1 MYFQDDFVKSF
12 CSEGEMMQFLVQ
24 LEKNASWQKQEADSI
39 TVLPMTE
46 EECAGIETE
55 ETEGILEDTGN
66 NTGLLVSLGT
76 RKYPLGSTAVRTL
89 ENRAK
94 ISGRALSLLSK
105 ERLARILNEC
115 LEVSGAS
122 ALVRIGEGKV
132 RAAHS
137 QQYKVL
143 PMPEI
148 FQAAMDAIHGSYQEV
163 RFSGGYVDHTRATAR
178 WEIADEAL
186 LETYRKVITDYEG
199 SCPQLLAQ
207 IRVTTS
213 DTADSG
219 ANIFYNLLVGPMKRK
234 LAMGMAVKM
243 EHEGDSSV
251 EKFSRNMETAFSRYR
266 ESARHLEVLMHVHIR
281 FPLSVMD
288 GMLKKIRI
296 PADLREETMN
306 LFMNTNGTESCSAY
320 EVYCGI
326 CECLYLAQNRG
337 MNGYAMAV
345 LEEEVSR
352 CLTMRYSG
360 LDFPGELEQKG
371 AANLKCAA

>member
-1 MYFQDDFVKSF
+1 MYFQDDFVKNF
-12 CSEGEMMQFLVQ
+12 CSEAEMMQFLLQ
-24 LEKNASWQKQEADSI
+24 LEKNASWQKQTADSI
-39 TVLPMTE
+39 EVLPMTE
-46 EECAGIETE
+46 ECGGIETE
-55 ETEGILEDTGN
+55 ETEGILEDTAN
-66 NTGLLVSLGT
+66 HTGLLVSLDAK
-76 RKYPLGSTAVRTL
+76 KYPLGSTAVRTL

-105 ERLARILNEC
+105 EKLARILNEC
-115 LEVSGAS
+115 LEATGAS

-148 FQAAMDAIHGSYQEV
+148 FQAAMDAVHGSYQEV
-163 RFSGGYVDHTRATAR
+163 RFAGGYVDHTRATAR
-178 WEIADEAL
+178 WEIADEGL
-186 LETYRKVITDYEG
+186 LETYRKVILDYEG

-219 ANIFYNLLVGPMKRK
+219 ANIFYNLLVGPMKRRI
-234 LAMGMAVKM
+234 AMGMAVKM

-251 EKFSRNMETAFSRYR
+251 KKFAENMDTAFSRYR
-266 ESARHLEVLMHVHIR
+266 ESARRLEVLMHVHIR

-306 LFMNTNGTESCSAY
+306 LFMNTNGTEECSAY
-320 EVYCGI
+320 EIYCGI
-326 CECLYLAQNRG
+326 CECLYLAQNKG
-337 MNGYAMAV
+337 MDGYAMAS

-360 LDFPGELEQKG
+360 LDFPGELERKG
-371 AANLKCAA
+371 TVNLKCAA